1 MVKKRNVSS
10 EPGAAEKA
18 APPKVATVEAA
29 PVEAA
34 VPVEAATKPTLE
46 LNPDESAAAGT
57 RRALLFLFEQM
68 LAQEEGVLR
77 GEDPEAVHDFRV
89 AVRRTRSTLGQVRG
103 IFPPFRREKFRESF
117 AWLAGESNVLRDTD
131 VLLETLPG
139 LAAEV
144 LVDKAADLEPLRE
157 HLLAERKRA
166 HAALVKVLRS
176 AKYKNLVRSWR
187 SFLEKPPKVSET
199 TAPNAERPMFAVA
212 CERLLAVYGRI
223 RKRTR
228 AFVAPVPAVELH
240 ELRIECKKLRYLL
253 ELFRSLFAADEIGA
267 VIAHL
272 KHLQDLLGE
281 MNDCE
286 VQKDMLY
293 RLAGDL
299 EKAAVEKGGS
309 APAATCFAMGRL
321 AQRHERRQKELRKS
335 LESRIEELTRGQA
348 RAFFRRLRD

>member
-10 EPGAAEKA
+10 EPGSAESP
-18 APPKVATVEAA
+18 APSSVA

-34 VPVEAATKPTLE
+34 VPVEAAASPKPTLE
-46 LNPDESAAAGT
+46 LNPDETAAAGT

-77 GEDPEAVHDFRV
+77 GEDPEALHDFRV

-103 IFPPFRREKFRESF
+103 VFPPFRREKFRESF
-117 AWLAGESNVLRDTD
+117 AWLAGESNLLRDTD
-131 VLLETLPG
+131 VLLESVPV

-144 LVDKAADLEPLRE
+144 LPDRVEDLSPLRE
-157 HLLAERKRA
+157 HLLAERERA
-166 HAALVKVLRS
+166 HAALVKVLRG
-176 AKYKNLVRSWR
+176 AKYKGLVRSWR
-187 SFLEKPPKVSET
+187 SFLEKPPKVSEA
-199 TAPNAERPMFAVA
+199 TAPNAERPIFAVA

-228 AFVAPVPAVELH
+228 AFEPPVPAVELH

-253 ELFRSLFAADEIGA
+253 ELFRSLFATEEISA

-286 VQKDMLY
+286 VQKEMLY

-299 EKAAVEKGGS
+299 ERAAGEKGAS

-335 LESRIEELTRGQA
+335 LENRIEELTRGQA